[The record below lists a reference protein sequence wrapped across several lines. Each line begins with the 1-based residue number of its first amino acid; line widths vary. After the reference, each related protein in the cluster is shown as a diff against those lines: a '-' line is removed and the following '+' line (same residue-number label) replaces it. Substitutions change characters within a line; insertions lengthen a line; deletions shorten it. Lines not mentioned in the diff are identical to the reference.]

1 MPTEML
7 GKAEQLNPCA
17 ISRHPWRSK
26 SRGIPHTIRSGG
38 GSDLSILSYNADMA
52 YVIPLLPRVV
62 CPAVAA
68 LCIAVPLLAG
78 DWPQYRGI
86 HRDGVTTERIP
97 TTFPTTRPREI
108 WQAQVGRGHAAV
120 SIADGRAITIGYS
133 GKANPLK
140 NDPENHDTVFCF
152 DAATGKEL
160 WRFDYANVGR
170 LKDEP
175 GNGAYDGPHA
185 TPLILKDRVYTLS
198 RTGKVHCLDAA
209 TGTLL
214 WDRDLLADDAAKLPE
229 CGFAGS
235 PLAVDDSIIVSVGA
249 AGTALDAATGTTKWK
264 SSPEIAGYAAPT
276 LVTDARGARRLIF
289 FGYKELFAVDPTD
302 GKQLW
307 SFPWPTKWGA
317 NATDPVA
324 IGDALFI
331 TSAYTR
337 GCALVDLETGS
348 LRYQSKIMTTHC
360 CPPILRDG
368 AYYGFSG
375 YMNDDPDNDSLA
387 CIDPLKGTEFW
398 RQTGMCGQVILADGD
413 LVILLTTGD
422 LVVVRAT
429 PKAYEEIARTHVLA
443 HDECPVPPVLCN
455 SRLYLRTAKGLLTC
469 LDVSP

>member
-1 MPTEML
+1 M
-7 GKAEQLNPCA
+7 AHA
-17 ISRHPWRSK
+17 IPFLSR
-26 SRGIPHTIRSGG
+26 
-38 GSDLSILSYNADMA
+38 A
-52 YVIPLLPRVV
+52 VF
-62 CPAVAA
+62 PAVAA
-68 LCIAVPLLAG
+68 ICVALPLLAG

-86 HRDGVTTERIP
+86 HRDGVTTEKIA

-133 GKANPLK
+133 GRANPLK
-140 NDPENHDTVFCF
+140 NDPANRDTVFCF

-160 WRFDYANVGR
+160 WKFDYAAVGR

-185 TPLILKDRVYTLS
+185 TPLIVNDRVYTLS

-209 TGTLL
+209 QGTLL
-214 WDRDLLADDAAKLPE
+214 WSRDLVADDDVKLPE

-235 PLAVDDSIIVSVGA
+235 PLALDDSIIVSVGA
-249 AGTALDAATGTTKWK
+249 AGTALDAANGKTRWK
-264 SSPEIAGYAAPT
+264 SSPEIAGYAAPI
-276 LVTDARGARRLIF
+276 LVTDPRGARRLIF
-289 FGYKELFAVDPTD
+289 FGYKELIAVDPAD
-302 GKQLW
+302 GRQLW
-307 SFPWPTKWGA
+307 SFSWPTKWGA

-324 IGDALFI
+324 IGDTLFI
-331 TSAYTR
+331 TSAYSR
-337 GCALVDLETGS
+337 GCALLDLDTGH
-348 LRYQSKIMTTHC
+348 LRYQSKIMTSHC

-375 YMNDDPDNDSLA
+375 YMNDAPENDSLA

-398 RQTGMCGQVILADGD
+398 RRTGMCGQIILADD
-413 LVILLTTGD
+413 NLIILLTTGD
-422 LVVVRAT
+422 LVVARAT
-429 PKAYEEIARTHVLA
+429 PRAYEELARTHVLD
-443 HDECPVPPVLCN
+443 HDECPVPPVVAN